1 MKKLSTDKSGGEN
14 GVIPEMVKALMGE
27 NRMRVYDYLVQ
38 FWEGEVDYESW
49 HSGLLCII
57 HKTGRAKDDPNN
69 FRGINLMDVFSKV
82 MSIILNKRLFM
93 ILDKYGTE
101 YQFGGRPN
109 IGCREGVYTIKT
121 MLDIRRNHNLGTHI
135 CFVDLVKAYDTA
147 NHELLLAILENTT
160 KATQRHQTSLH

>member
-1 MKKLSTDKSGGEN
+1 
-14 GVIPEMVKALMGE
+14 
-27 NRMRVYDYLVQ
+27 
-38 FWEGEVDYESW
+38 
-49 HSGLLCII
+49 
-57 HKTGRAKDDPNN
+57 
-69 FRGINLMDVFSKV
+69 MDVFSKV